1 MLIDTS
7 FLLEPVDSKLS
18 HPSILN
24 TAELGSVIAPEVAG
38 TGVLNDGA
46 RTCAAAERGSNAS
59 IAGVKATSPAAQMN
73 LRRSI
78 MV

>member
-24 TAELGSVIAPEVAG
+24 TTELENS
-38 TGVLNDGA
+38 
-46 RTCAAAERGSNAS
+46 
-59 IAGVKATSPAAQMN
+59 
-73 LRRSI
+73 
-78 MV
+78 